1 MNPTTQTQV
10 DGFASLD
17 TLRQVARMSNVL
29 AKSLSGPTRTL
40 AYRIKAEACS
50 LLLLAGGATVNS
62 VCPTGIVGLDLS
74 GDPPFRLHV
83 RRSHLNAQAR
93 ALLESGSYRQ
103 DLDSSGE
110 RSGS

>member
-1 MNPTTQTQV
+1 MNPTTQIEIDEFV
-10 DGFASLD
+10 SLN

-29 AKSLSGPTRTL
+29 AKRLSGPTRTL

-50 LLLLAGGATVNS
+50 SLLLAGGATVNS

-74 GDPPFRLHV
+74 GDPPCRLHV
-83 RRSHLNAQAR
+83 RRSHLSAQAR
-93 ALLESGSYRQ
+93 ALLGR
-103 DLDSSGE
+103 DSSHE